1 MRFLGAGVSHRTA
14 PIELR
19 EKLAKATAN
28 LEEALAALRQRPLVE
43 EACIVS
49 TCNRVEF
56 YVAGE
61 GEPAALAR
69 ELRSFLQSA
78 SEMRIVDV
86 DPHLYQ
92 HEGVDGLRHLF
103 RVAAS
108 LDSMVLGE
116 PQILGQVKEAFAA
129 AQRFG
134 AAGALLNKVFPRA
147 FQVAK
152 RVRTETGIAENAVSM
167 SFAAVELAREIF
179 QSFEEKS
186 VLLIG
191 AGKMSTLAAKHL
203 KNLGVSEIRVANR
216 SIERATEL
224 AREVGGTA
232 SSLEDL
238 EVLLQK
244 ADIVISSTAAPGFV
258 VEKKLMSKVV
268 KSRRYRPILFVDL
281 AVPRDIDPKVGDLDQ
296 VFVYDVDELQGV
308 VEENRSARAKEAE
321 DAERI
326 IDEELT
332 SFIRW
337 SRSQQVVPVIK
348 ALREKALGLA
358 ELEAQRTLANLKASD
373 PKVEQSVRRMAE
385 GVVNKLLHPVLTTLK
400 QEGAE
405 GDPSQLVETL
415 RVLFELEI
423 PSGSLPPEPA
433 PAETPNN
440 VVPIPRDRGQGQGG
454 GS

>member
-1 MRFLGAGVSHRTA
+1 MRFLSAGVSHRTA

-19 EKLAKATAN
+19 EKLAQATSN
-28 LEEALAALRQRPLVE
+28 LEQALAQLRQRPLVE
-43 EACIVS
+43 EVCIVS

-56 YVAGE
+56 YIAGE

-69 ELRSFLQSA
+69 EVRSFLQSA
-78 SEMRIVDV
+78 SGMRIIDV

-92 HEGVDGLRHLF
+92 HEGVEGLRHLF
-103 RVAAS
+103 RVASS

-116 PQILGQVKEAFAA
+116 PQILGQVKDAYAA
-129 AQRFG
+129 AQKLG

-152 RVRTETGIAENAVSM
+152 RIRTETGIAENAVSM

-191 AGKMSTLAAKHL
+191 AGKMSALAAKHL
-203 KNLGVSEIRVANR
+203 KNLGVLEIRVANR

-232 SSLEDL
+232 SSMEDL

-268 KSRRYRPILFVDL
+268 RSRRYRPILFVDL
-281 AVPRDIDPKVGDLDQ
+281 AVPRDIDPKVGDLEQ
-296 VFVYDVDELQGV
+296 VFVYDVDDLQGV
-308 VEENRSARAKEAE
+308 VEENRSAREKEAA

-326 IDEELT
+326 VEEELT
-332 SFIRW
+332 SFVRW

-358 ELEAQRTLANLKASD
+358 ELEVERTLAGLKSGD

-400 QEGAE
+400 QEGAA
-405 GDPSQLVETL
+405 GDPSQLVDTL
-415 RVLFELEI
+415 RVLFDLQL
-423 PSGSLPPEPA
+423 PTSLPPEPA
-433 PAETPNN
+433 APESPSN
-440 VVPIPRDRGQGQGG
+440 VVPMARDRGQGQGG
-454 GS
+454 NG